1 MMYIVHKIDFQRVF
15 LHKNVLEKCFVN
27 GMENALIS
35 KAVVPKRKPN
45 QNNEQLQKV
54 KGNGF
59 D

>member
-1 MMYIVHKIDFQRVF
+1 
-15 LHKNVLEKCFVN
+15 
-27 GMENALIS
+27 MENALIS

-59 D
+59 DYIKIEINNYIGNPR